1 LTVVVAAAAAA
12 VVVVVAVVAVVVVV
26 VVAAA
31 AAVAAVAVT
40 LPHLLRLQLAR
51 PVLEHGSQHTH
62 CRRELLNELCRVGD
76 GHERRGPEEVCN
88 SRQRHTDMEGQR
100 SHNAIDDTIRKHPRR
115 LCTAPELRVASAGL
129 RLIDTTFDLRLSE
142 RP

>member
-1 LTVVVAAAAAA
+1 VGGGGL
-12 VVVVVAVVAVVVVV
+12 VVVVVLVGVGVVVVV
-26 VVAAA
+26 VVVV
-31 AAVAAVAVT
+31 VAAVAVT
-40 LPHLLRLQLAR
+40 LPHLLRLQLAS